1 MQPGKRQ
8 FRPGLWPSVAVALL
22 LPLLIA
28 LGFWQLERAGQKEA
42 LQEAYRS
49 RQASPPLDLLAAGE
63 DRNRREGML
72 WRRVH
77 LRGEYLPDKQYLLD
91 NQIEGG
97 EPGYLIFSPFRLAG
111 RETVVLVNRGWLPM
125 IGGRSAV
132 PDVPPPEKAEVV
144 EGTAKDPQS
153 TGVFLGGPE
162 AEDLGRGFVR
172 VQQLDLE
179 AIARDN
185 DWRLLPYV
193 VRLDKQP
200 GSGFVREWKAPG
212 FGRETHLG
220 YAFQWFA
227 MAAALLI
234 IYLVVNMKPKTE
246 HE

>member
-1 MQPGKRQ
+1 MQFGKRQ
-8 FRPGLWPSVAVALL
+8 FRPGLWPSVAVVLL

-28 LGFWQLERAGQKEA
+28 LGFWQLDRAGQKEA
-42 LQEAYRS
+42 LEETYRS
-49 RQASPPLDLLAAGE
+49 RQASPPMDLLTAGE
-63 DRNRREGML
+63 HRSEREEML
-72 WRRVH
+72 WRRVRLH
-77 LRGEYLPDKQYLLD
+77 GEYLPDKQYLLD

-97 EPGYLIFSPFRLAG
+97 KPGYLIFSPFRLAG
-111 RETVVLVNRGWLPM
+111 QGAVVLINRGWLPM
-125 IGGRSAV
+125 GGDRNVA
-132 PDVPPPEKAEVV
+132 PEVPPPPDNSVV

-153 TGVFLGGPE
+153 TGLFLGE
-162 AEDLGRGFVR
+162 AVAEDLEGGLVR
-172 VQQLDLE
+172 VQRLDLDV
-179 AIARDN
+179 IARDN

-200 GSGFVREWKAPG
+200 GSGFVRDWEAPG
-212 FGRETHLG
+212 FGREKHLG

>member
-1 MQPGKRQ
+1 MLLSKKR

-28 LGFWQLERAGQKEA
+28 LGFWQLDRAGQKEA
-42 LQEAYRS
+42 LEEAYRS
-49 RQASPPLDLLAAGE
+49 RQASPPIDLLTAGE
-63 DRNRREGML
+63 DRRRREEML
-72 WRRVH
+72 WRRVQ

-91 NQIEGG
+91 NQIKGG

-111 RETVVLVNRGWLPM
+111 RQDIVLVNRGWLPLE
-125 IGGRSAV
+125 GDRNTV
-132 PDVPPPEKAEVV
+132 PEVPPPEDEVV
-144 EGTAKDPQS
+144 EGTAKEPQS
-153 TGVFLGGPE
+153 AGLFLGGPV
-162 AEDLGRGFVR
+162 AEELGPGFVR

-179 AIARDN
+179 AVARDN
-185 DWRLLPYV
+185 EWRLLPYV
-193 VRLDKQP
+193 VRLDEQP
-200 GSGFVREWKAPG
+200 GSGFVRNWKAPG
-212 FGRETHLG
+212 FGREKHLG